1 MFTSAC
7 PESTCVSAWWGTCS
21 VLRLCSPDL
30 LSFTRE
36 LTSIWFRS
44 EILVDRASGL
54 DVTWHVSS
62 FPSVVIFS
70 LPQHPGFDKPLWCFW
85 CLLEFENPC
94 FQVNCLQWDTSI
106 YQRASSLVLGGN
118 SYYLQNVGN
127 SYYLQNVGSI
137 AHLGISTLILRVVII
152 LCVSGFMCLACGT
165 WCICV
170 CVCVC
175 ILVYTYTYVEG
186 WRSHEP

>member
-1 MFTSAC
+1 M
-7 PESTCVSAWWGTCS
+7 
-21 VLRLCSPDL
+21 
-30 LSFTRE
+30 
-36 LTSIWFRS
+36 
-44 EILVDRASGL
+44 
-54 DVTWHVSS
+54 
-62 FPSVVIFS
+62 
-70 LPQHPGFDKPLWCFW
+70 
-85 CLLEFENPC
+85 
-94 FQVNCLQWDTSI
+94 
-106 YQRASSLVLGGN
+106 VLGGN

-186 WRSHEP
+186 